1 MNNAA
6 KIEDCK
12 AMVFAAGFGSR
23 LKPFTDNHPKALAM
37 VNDKTLLERNL
48 AYLKNFGIKDIVI
61 NVFHFADQIHD
72 FLSTYTTNDLRIV
85 VSQEVEGPFETGGGL
100 AFASKHF
107 IDSNNPFVVMNV
119 DMLTNLDLNGMF
131 DFHQTHLP
139 LATLAVT
146 QRESSRQLLFNQEMI
161 LVGWR
166 NQKTNEFKWCS
177 EEVKDFI
184 PFSFSGIHIIDPAI
198 FNLMPS
204 SGVFSIMDIYLKI
217 AAEHPIKG
225 YNHTGDKI
233 IDVGKPESILTA
245 ETLFNNKVD

>member
-23 LKPFTDNHPKALAM
+23 LKPFTDKHPKALAM

-48 AYLKNFGIKDIVI
+48 DYLKNFGIKEIVI
-61 NVFHFADQIHD
+61 NVFHFAGQIQD
-72 FLSTYTTNDLRIV
+72 FLKNYTANDLRIV
-85 VSQEVEGPFETGGGL
+85 VSHEVDGPFETGGGL
-100 AFASKHF
+100 VFAAKHF
-107 IDSNNPFVVMNV
+107 IDSKNPFVVMNV
-119 DMLTNLDLNGMF
+119 DMLTDLDLNGMF

-146 QRESSRQLLFNQEMI
+146 QRESSRQLLFDQEMI

-166 NQKTNEFKWCS
+166 NQNTNEFKWCR
-177 EEVKDFI
+177 EEVEDYI

-198 FNLMPS
+198 FKLMPS

-217 AAEHPIKG
+217 AAEHRIHG

-233 IDVGKPESILTA
+233 IDVGKPESILMA
-245 ETLFNNKVD
+245 ETLFESERK